1 MFSKE
6 ESKNLTQEFWTSFGR
21 EFPNKWVLYNTKNKD
36 LQLKF
41 TFTTKFAQVSLDVV
55 SNDEIMRSLY
65 FEKLVALKTIL
76 QTEYLPEA
84 EFNES
89 YELPEG
95 KTISR
100 VYLQL
105 DGVSIHN
112 KKDWDQVF
120 RFLQANMLLLEG
132 FFLEYQ
138 DYLEAWKPNRQ
149 MQ

>member
-6 ESKNLTQEFWTSFGR
+6 ESKKLNQEFWTGFGR
-21 EFPNKWVLYNTKNKD
+21 EYPNKWVLYNTKNRD

-41 TFTTKFAQVSLDVV
+41 TFTSKFAQVSLDAV
-55 SNDEIMRSLY
+55 SKDDIIRSLY

-76 QTEYLPEA
+76 KTEYLPAA
-84 EFNES
+84 EFNEC

-95 KTISR
+95 KIISR

-112 KKDWDQVF
+112 KKDWDEVF
-120 RFLQANMLLLEG
+120 RFLQANMLLLED

-138 DYLEAWKPNRQ
+138 DYLEA
-149 MQ
+149 